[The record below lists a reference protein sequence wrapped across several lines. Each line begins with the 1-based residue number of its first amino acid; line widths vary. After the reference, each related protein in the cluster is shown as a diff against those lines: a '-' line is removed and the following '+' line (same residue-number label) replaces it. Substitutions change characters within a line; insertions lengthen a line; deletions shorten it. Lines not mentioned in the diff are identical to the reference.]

1 MRGEIYLAKLRWI
14 SASLY
19 LGQRILRV
27 DKSSTMRRT
36 SPWQPNWASR
46 RQDLTSQSRWTVDA
60 RHNGG
65 RRGLNSPWPWS
76 TETSPPQEGSCFLN
90 IIPSLSHYSSL
101 SKCSSLPT
109 NRGAYKCNK
118 CCCKKY
124 KKKAYI
130 NVVRMLYYWLVVL
143 AIGALIIGQ
152 SIMPMMPDEGRRK
165 RSPFS
170 AVNRG
175 MQLWQVN
182 Y

>member
-1 MRGEIYLAKLRWI
+1 MRAKLRWI

-76 TETSPPQEGSCFLN
+76 TETSPQQEGSCFLN

-101 SKCSSLPT
+101 STFSSLPT
-109 NRGAYKCNK
+109 NKQR
-118 CCCKKY
+118 
-124 KKKAYI
+124 
-130 NVVRMLYYWLVVL
+130 RLQMQQMLLQKVQEEGLHQRCENALLL
-143 AIGALIIGQ
+143 ARRFGHRCPHHWTVNNA
-152 SIMPMMPDEGRRK
+152 DDAGRRK
-165 RSPFS
+165 EEKVSIFGS
-170 AVNRG
+170 
-175 MQLWQVN
+175 
-182 Y
+182 